1 MKTRDG
7 CFATRAV
14 VSFSVFFGFVF
25 RLFVVP
31 SVCFVPVPG
40 VSGLFSTRRCL
51 RVFPMVLGVF
61 VWGWVCVGSGFGVG
75 FSLAARRGTVPLL
88 EGGWFR
94 VGAVV
99 V

>member
-1 MKTRDG
+1 MHCKTRLDLFFSGMKTRDG

-40 VSGLFSTRRCL
+40 VSGLFSTRRWMCL
-51 RVFPMVLGVF
+51 FAGVLGCSCGGGF
-61 VWGWVCVGSGFGVG
+61 AWV
-75 FSLAARRGTVPLL
+75 
-88 EGGWFR
+88 R
-94 VGAVV
+94 VLV
-99 V
+99 